1 MRYSKDKINDILIT
15 WYSGK
20 HRIIVP
26 RERGLAICR
35 SSFELGG
42 I

>member
-1 MRYSKDKINDILIT
+1 MRYSKDKISDILIT

-20 HRIIVP
+20 PRIIVP

-35 SSFELGG
+35 PSFELGG